1 MEKPQ
6 QSPRPDDLTEL
17 PCGRNFNIRWQVT
30 YLAVTY

>member
-6 QSPRPDDLTEL
+6 QSPRPDLTEL